1 MSKTI
6 NISVSDEIYFNLC
19 ERARKENESLSNII
33 QKILSKETGEPYI
46 IFGKNKDK

>member
-6 NISVSDEIYFNLC
+6 EVLVSDEIYFKLC
-19 ERARKENESLSNII
+19 EMAKKENESLSVTV

-46 IFGKNKDK
+46 IFGKNKEK